1 MANTLKMLG
10 RSQHGSD
17 VSRVGHGANKKMT
30 QRNLRLRNW
39 SSEQERAVCDPTLTT
54 PTGETRIDGD
64 NSRLAT
70 KVLRVASSNFVLD
83 GEVKLDQKTRER
95 TKMRQQ
101 HGIYLLL
108 PKRTCA
114 IIPVGKPKGQ
124 ASEVKAEGLW
134 GDSSGDW

>member
-1 MANTLKMLG
+1 MAVIIVGLSRHGDETDTGGLHLVAERVCSIEGDKMANALKMLG

-64 NSRLAT
+64 NSRLAK
-70 KVLRVASSNFVLD
+70 KVPRLAAFV
-83 GEVKLDQKTRER
+83 VT
-95 TKMRQQ
+95 
-101 HGIYLLL
+101 
-108 PKRTCA
+108 A
-114 IIPVGKPKGQ
+114 FV
-124 ASEVKAEGLW
+124 V
-134 GDSSGDW
+134 